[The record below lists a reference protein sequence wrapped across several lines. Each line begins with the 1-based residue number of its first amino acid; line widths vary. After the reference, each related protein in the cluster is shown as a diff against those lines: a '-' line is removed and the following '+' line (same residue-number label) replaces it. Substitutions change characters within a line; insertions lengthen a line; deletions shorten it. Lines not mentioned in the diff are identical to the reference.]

1 MLLVS
6 FSCAAQVL
14 LQISLQSDLP
24 LVELTV
30 SWQYLPIIY
39 CDYSFI

>member
-6 FSCAAQVL
+6 FSCAAWIL
-14 LQISLQSDLP
+14 LQILLQSEPP